1 MKTVFAD
8 TLYWVAMARPNDP
21 WKEAAERAKAQLG
34 DVRLLTTDEVLAEF
48 LTALGQ
54 GGEGVRR
61 QGVKMVRAILDNPN
75 VRVLP
80 QSRDSFLRG
89 VDLYARRPDKEY
101 GVTDC
106 ISMNAMRSESVSEV
120 LTNDY
125 HFAQEGFT
133 LLITPRPRAD
143 TTG

>member
-1 MKTVFAD
+1 M
-8 TLYWVAMARPNDP
+8 
-21 WKEAAERAKAQLG
+21 
-34 DVRLLTTDEVLAEF
+34 LAEF

-54 GGEGVRR
+54 GGEGTRR
-61 QGVKMVRAILDNPN
+61 LGVKMVRAILDNPS

-101 GVTDC
+101 GLTDC